1 MKSVFDAMPESKG
14 WVMDF
19 IDDENKDIPDS
30 MTSLLRS

>member
-1 MKSVFDAMPESKG
+1 MPESKG

-19 IDDENKDIPDS
+19 IDDENKDIPDF

>member
-1 MKSVFDAMPESKG
+1 MKRVFDAMPESKG

-30 MTSLLRS
+30 MTSLMRS